1 MTSSGNHKIST
12 HWIHLLHGFNYA
24 ITIEIMVRN
33 TPPMVSL
40 RHMLRCLITSKKN
53 FSGSILGYQCVP
65 RRGGYLH
72 YNFRI
77 PSPTLEGLHRATMRY
92 HCIGFIYHAV
102 TYESVPSVTYD
113 TTVGSLFHTCRN
125 DLSWRARRMHVHVN
139 KDIYTKAL
147 GRLR

>member
-1 MTSSGNHKIST
+1 M
-12 HWIHLLHGFNYA
+12 HWIHLLRGFNYD
-24 ITIEIMVRN
+24 ITIEIMVRD
-33 TPPMVSL
+33 TPPTDSLSSL
-40 RHMLRCLITSKKN
+40 RHMLRCLITWKKN

-77 PSPTLEGLHRATMRY
+77 PSLTLEGLHRATMRY